1 MAKKRCGLLSTLPTY
16 RAHCRRPCQR
26 PLQKAARQHKSH
38 PHEGEFVPLRVNHVF
53 SYGRKKHGFPSSKGW
68 RLFAVPA
75 CHGARMVRYRLARI
89 INAKIPIAMSNNA
102 FFGFA
107 HPLFGLGF
115 PQPGQKVNVWEICL
129 WQAGQRTRDMI
140 VSSVFLLC
148 FELENTKIRPRIM
161 SGNRSLFFKK

>member
-1 MAKKRCGLLSTLPTY
+1 MRTLEHSTNIS
-16 RAHCRRPCQR
+16 R
-26 PLQKAARQHKSH
+26 PLQTTLSEDTAKGRETALSH
-38 PHEGEFVPLRVNHVF
+38 PHVGGFVPLRINPVL
-53 SYGRKKHGFPSSKGW
+53 SDGRKKHGFPSSKGW

-89 INAKIPIAMSNNA
+89 ISAKTPIAISNNA

-140 VSSVFLLC
+140 VSSVFFVMLRIR
-148 FELENTKIRPRIM
+148 EYKNTSTHNVGK
-161 SGNRSLFFKK
+161 

>member
-1 MAKKRCGLLSTLPTY
+1 MAKKRCGLLSTLPTH
-16 RAHCRRPCQR
+16 RAHCQTTLSEDTAIGRETA
-26 PLQKAARQHKSH
+26 LSH
-38 PHEGEFVPLRVNHVF
+38 PHVGGFVPLRVNHVF

>member
-1 MAKKRCGLLSTLPTY
+1 
-16 RAHCRRPCQR
+16 
-26 PLQKAARQHKSH
+26 
-38 PHEGEFVPLRVNHVF
+38 
-53 SYGRKKHGFPSSKGW
+53 
-68 RLFAVPA
+68 
-75 CHGARMVRYRLARI
+75 MVRYRLARI

-140 VSSVFLLC
+140 VSSVFC
-148 FELENTKIRPRIM
+148 YASN
-161 SGNRSLFFKK
+161 